1 MGQSFVISGLREKRA
16 ELAGILADLERRAA
30 QCRHDL
36 VHLDATLRMFAPDHD
51 PAALRPKQVV
61 APRSIYFQMGEV
73 TKRIRDALREA
84 TEPLS
89 AEAIAV
95 TTMQDKGLD
104 ASDSKLRA
112 DFIRRILWA
121 LKRLATQGKVERVG
135 AGLGVR
141 WRLTSEA
148 GPG

>member
-1 MGQSFVISGLREKRA
+1 M
-16 ELAGILADLERRAA
+16 
-30 QCRHDL
+30 
-36 VHLDATLRMFAPDHD
+36 HLDATLRMFVPDHD
-51 PAALRPKQVV
+51 PAALRPKQVIP
-61 APRSIYFQMGEV
+61 PRSIYFQMGEV

-89 AEAIAV
+89 AEAIAI

-141 WRLTSEA
+141 WRLVTA
-148 GPG
+148 